1 LHDIIPQRLN
11 NHYIVEAILLYELPM
26 NPFRE
31 TLMMHINTLAT
42 TNVLNLI
49 IKLYNFKSITNA
61 IQKILQQELKI
72 EKFQSFYKALNI
84 KDLQY
89 S

>member
-1 LHDIIPQRLN
+1 MNDIIPQRLN
-11 NHYIVEAILLYELPM
+11 NHYIVGAILLYEIPV
-26 NPFRE
+26 NPFRK
-31 TLMMHINTLAT
+31 TLMMRLNTLAT
-42 TNVLNLI
+42 KNVLNLI

-72 EKFQSFYKALNI
+72 DDFQSFYKALNI

>member
-1 LHDIIPQRLN
+1 LNDIIPYRLN
-11 NHYIVEAILLYELPM
+11 NHCVVGAILLYELPV

-31 TLMMHINTLAT
+31 TLMMRLNTLAT

-61 IQKILQQELKI
+61 IQKFCQQELKI
-72 EKFQSFYKALNI
+72 DDFQCFYKALTI
-84 KDLQY
+84 KGLQH

>member
-1 LHDIIPQRLN
+1 LNDIIPYRLN
-11 NHYIVEAILLYELPM
+11 NHCIVGVILLYELPM

-31 TLMMHINTLAT
+31 TLMMRLNTLAT
-42 TNVLNLI
+42 TNMLNLI

-72 EKFQSFYKALNI
+72 DDFQCFYKMLTI
-84 KDLQY
+84 KGLQY

>member
-1 LHDIIPQRLN
+1 MMRL
-11 NHYIVEAILLYELPM
+11 
-26 NPFRE
+26 
-31 TLMMHINTLAT
+31 NTLAT

-49 IKLYNFKSITNA
+49 IKLYNFKSNTNA

-72 EKFQSFYKALNI
+72 EKFQCFYKTLNI
-84 KDLQY
+84 KGLQY

>member
-1 LHDIIPQRLN
+1 
-11 NHYIVEAILLYELPM
+11 
-26 NPFRE
+26 
-31 TLMMHINTLAT
+31 MMHINTLAT
-42 TNVLNLI
+42 TNVLNPI
-49 IKLYNFKSITNA
+49 IKLYNFKSNTNA

-84 KDLQY
+84 KGLQY

>member
-1 LHDIIPQRLN
+1 LNDIIPQRLN
-11 NHYIVEAILLYELPM
+11 NHYIVGAILLYEIPV

-42 TNVLNLI
+42 TNMLNPI

-72 EKFQSFYKALNI
+72 EKFQCFYKALTI
-84 KDLQY
+84 KGLQY

>member
-1 LHDIIPQRLN
+1 MMRL
-11 NHYIVEAILLYELPM
+11 
-26 NPFRE
+26 
-31 TLMMHINTLAT
+31 NTLAT
-42 TNVLNLI
+42 TNVLNSI

-61 IQKILQQELKI
+61 IQRFCQQELKI
-72 EKFQSFYKALNI
+72 DDFQCFYKALTI

>member
-1 LHDIIPQRLN
+1 LNDIIPYRLN
-11 NHYIVEAILLYELPM
+11 NHCIVGAILLYELPV
-26 NPFRE
+26 NLFRK
-31 TLMMHINTLAT
+31 TLMMRLNTLAT

-61 IQKILQQELKI
+61 IQRLCQQELKI
-72 EKFQSFYKALNI
+72 DDFQCFYKALTI
-84 KDLQY
+84 KGLQY

>member
-1 LHDIIPQRLN
+1 
-11 NHYIVEAILLYELPM
+11 
-26 NPFRE
+26 
-31 TLMMHINTLAT
+31 MMHINTLAT

-72 EKFQSFYKALNI
+72 EKFQNFYKALNI
-84 KDLQY
+84 KGLQY

>member
-1 LHDIIPQRLN
+1 MMRL
-11 NHYIVEAILLYELPM
+11 
-26 NPFRE
+26 
-31 TLMMHINTLAT
+31 NTLAT
-42 TNVLNLI
+42 TNVLNII

-61 IQKILQQELKI
+61 IQRFCQQELKI
-72 EKFQSFYKALNI
+72 DDFQCFYKALTI

>member
-1 LHDIIPQRLN
+1 MIHL
-11 NHYIVEAILLYELPM
+11 
-26 NPFRE
+26 
-31 TLMMHINTLAT
+31 NTLAT
-42 TNVLNLI
+42 TNMLNPI

-84 KDLQY
+84 KGLQY

>member
-1 LHDIIPQRLN
+1 
-11 NHYIVEAILLYELPM
+11 
-26 NPFRE
+26 
-31 TLMMHINTLAT
+31 MMHINTLAT
-42 TNVLNLI
+42 KNVLNLI
-49 IKLYNFKSITNA
+49 IKLYSFKSITNA

-72 EKFQSFYKALNI
+72 EKFQSFYKALTI

>member
-1 LHDIIPQRLN
+1 MMRL
-11 NHYIVEAILLYELPM
+11 
-26 NPFRE
+26 
-31 TLMMHINTLAT
+31 NTLAT

-61 IQKILQQELKI
+61 IQKFCQQELKI
-72 EKFQSFYKALNI
+72 DDFQCFYKALTI
-84 KDLQY
+84 KGLQY

>member
-1 LHDIIPQRLN
+1 LNDIIPHRLN
-11 NHYIVEAILLYELPM
+11 NHYIVGAILLYDLPL
-26 NPFRE
+26 NPFRK
-31 TLMMHINTLAT
+31 TLMIHINTLAT
-42 TNVLNLI
+42 INVLNLI

-61 IQKILQQELKI
+61 IQRFCQQELKI

-84 KDLQY
+84 KGLQY

>member
-1 LHDIIPQRLN
+1 LNDIIPQRLN
-11 NHYIVEAILLYELPM
+11 NHYIVGAILLYEIPV

-72 EKFQSFYKALNI
+72 EKFQCFYKALNI
-84 KDLQY
+84 KGLQH

>member
-1 LHDIIPQRLN
+1 MMRL
-11 NHYIVEAILLYELPM
+11 
-26 NPFRE
+26 
-31 TLMMHINTLAT
+31 NTLAT
-42 TNVLNLI
+42 TNVLNSI

-72 EKFQSFYKALNI
+72 DDFQCFYKALTI
-84 KDLQY
+84 KGLQY

>member
-1 LHDIIPQRLN
+1 MMRL
-11 NHYIVEAILLYELPM
+11 
-26 NPFRE
+26 
-31 TLMMHINTLAT
+31 NTLAT

-61 IQKILQQELKI
+61 IQRLCQQELKI
-72 EKFQSFYKALNI
+72 DDFQCFYKALTI
-84 KDLQY
+84 KGLQY

>member
-1 LHDIIPQRLN
+1 MNDIIPQRLN
-11 NHYIVEAILLYELPM
+11 NHYIVGAILLYVIPM
-26 NPFRE
+26 TPFRK
-31 TLMMHINTLAT
+31 TLMIRLNTLAT

-72 EKFQSFYKALNI
+72 DDFQSFYKALNI
-84 KDLQY
+84 KGLQY

>member
-1 LHDIIPQRLN
+1 MNDIIPYRLN
-11 NHYIVEAILLYELPM
+11 NHYIVGAILLYEIHV
-26 NPFRE
+26 NPSRE
-31 TLMMHINTLAT
+31 TLMMRLNTLAT

-61 IQKILQQELKI
+61 IQKILQQELKMDD
-72 EKFQSFYKALNI
+72 FQCFYKALTI
-84 KDLQY
+84 KGLQY

>member
-1 LHDIIPQRLN
+1 LNDIIPQRLN
-11 NHYIVEAILLYELPM
+11 NHYIVGAILLYELSV

-31 TLMMHINTLAT
+31 TLMMNINTLAT

-72 EKFQSFYKALNI
+72 EKFQCFYKALNI
-84 KDLQY
+84 KGLQY

>member
-1 LHDIIPQRLN
+1 LNDIIPQRLN
-11 NHYIVEAILLYELPM
+11 NHYIVGAILLYELPM

-72 EKFQSFYKALNI
+72 DDFQSFYKALNI
-84 KDLQY
+84 KGLQY

>member
-1 LHDIIPQRLN
+1 MIRL
-11 NHYIVEAILLYELPM
+11 
-26 NPFRE
+26 
-31 TLMMHINTLAT
+31 NTLAT
-42 TNVLNLI
+42 TNMLNPI

-72 EKFQSFYKALNI
+72 DDFQCFYKALTI
-84 KDLQY
+84 KGLQY

>member
-1 LHDIIPQRLN
+1 
-11 NHYIVEAILLYELPM
+11 
-26 NPFRE
+26 
-31 TLMMHINTLAT
+31 MMHINTLAT

-61 IQKILQQELKI
+61 IRKILQQELKI
-72 EKFQSFYKALNI
+72 EKFQCFYKALNI

>member
-1 LHDIIPQRLN
+1 MMRL
-11 NHYIVEAILLYELPM
+11 
-26 NPFRE
+26 
-31 TLMMHINTLAT
+31 NTLAT
-42 TNVLNLI
+42 TNMLNSI

-61 IQKILQQELKI
+61 IQKFCQQELKI

-84 KDLQY
+84 KGLQY

>member
-1 LHDIIPQRLN
+1 MMRL
-11 NHYIVEAILLYELPM
+11 
-26 NPFRE
+26 
-31 TLMMHINTLAT
+31 NTLAT

-61 IQKILQQELKI
+61 IQRFCQQELKI
-72 EKFQSFYKALNI
+72 DDFQCFYKALTI
-84 KDLQY
+84 KGLQY

>member
-1 LHDIIPQRLN
+1 LNDIIPQRLN
-11 NHYIVEAILLYELPM
+11 NHYIVGAILLYEIHV
-26 NPFRE
+26 NSSRE

-42 TNVLNLI
+42 TNVLNPT

-72 EKFQSFYKALNI
+72 EKFRSFYKALNI
-84 KDLQY
+84 KGLQY

>member
-1 LHDIIPQRLN
+1 LNDIIPQRLN
-11 NHYIVEAILLYELPM
+11 NHYIVGAILLYEIPV

-84 KDLQY
+84 KGLQH

>member
-1 LHDIIPQRLN
+1 MNDIIPQRLN
-11 NHYIVEAILLYELPM
+11 NHYIVGAILLYVIPM
-26 NPFRE
+26 TPFRE

-42 TNVLNLI
+42 INVLNLI

-72 EKFQSFYKALNI
+72 EKFQCFYKALNI
-84 KDLQY
+84 KGLQY

>member
-1 LHDIIPQRLN
+1 LNDIIPYPLN
-11 NHYIVEAILLYELPM
+11 NHCIVGAILLYELPM
-26 NPFRE
+26 NPFRK
-31 TLMMHINTLAT
+31 TLMMRLNTLAT

-61 IQKILQQELKI
+61 IQKFCQQELKI
-72 EKFQSFYKALNI
+72 DDFQCFYKALTI
-84 KDLQY
+84 KGLQY

>member
-1 LHDIIPQRLN
+1 LNDIIPYRLN
-11 NHYIVEAILLYELPM
+11 NHCIVGVILLYELPM

-31 TLMMHINTLAT
+31 TLMMRLNTLAT
-42 TNVLNLI
+42 TNMLNLI

-72 EKFQSFYKALNI
+72 DDFQSFYKALNI
-84 KDLQY
+84 KGLQY